1 MNAAERP
8 SRFPIGATIL
18 LAALVI
24 ALVALGF
31 WVAPHVDRARL
42 ESWVRAAGVW
52 GPLVLFCFQVVQ
64 IVVPPIPGMF
74 VPFLAGLFYG
84 PWIGL
89 LIAAA
94 GTALGSAAAYG
105 VGRFAGRPLAARWIG
120 AEPLDR
126 AHALIGGKR
135 WLALVPLFLVP
146 FSPSDALCVA
156 AGLIGLD
163 WRHFVVAVA
172 LGRLPKDSLFALAG
186 AGLVRLNGL
195 GS

>member
-1 MNAAERP
+1 V
-8 SRFPIGATIL
+8 SIGTAL
-18 LAALVI
+18 LLVALVI
-24 ALVALGF
+24 AIVAMGF
-31 WVAPHVDRARL
+31 WAAPHVSRARL
-42 ESWVRAAGVW
+42 ETWTRAAGAW
-52 GPLVLFCFQVVQ
+52 GPLVLCCFQVVQ

-74 VPFLAGLFYG
+74 VPFLAGVFYG
-84 PWIGL
+84 PWMGV

-94 GTALGSAAAYG
+94 GTAIGSGLAFWL
-105 VGRFAGRPLAARWIG
+105 GRFAGRPLAARWLG
-120 AEPLDR
+120 AEALDR

-163 WRHFVVAVA
+163 WRHFLVAVA

-186 AGLVRLNGL
+186 AGLLRLSGPWA
-195 GS
+195 

>member
-18 LAALVI
+18 LAVLVI
-24 ALVALGF
+24 AVVVLGF
-31 WVAPHVDRARL
+31 WAAPHLSRARL
-42 ESWVRAAGVW
+42 EAWVHAAGAW

-64 IVVPPIPGMF
+64 IVIPPIPGML

-84 PWIGL
+84 PWVGL

-94 GTALGSAAAYG
+94 GTALGSGAAYG
-105 VGRFAGRPLAARWIG
+105 VGRFAGRPLAERWIG
-120 AEPLDR
+120 DDALGR

-163 WRHFVVAVA
+163 GRHFLVAVA

-186 AGLVRLNGL
+186 AGLIRLNGL
-195 GS
+195 GA